1 MLPQAPPP
9 SHTHTHT
16 CTLVSVSHL
25 CVARCRKACSRPWSS
40 RLCICTVDGNTR
52 KDMCTKLSII
62 KGTDWVFMFHK
73 HAPDRLWR
81 KHRCARKEPKL
92 CKLRVTEKE
101 AKGTDKDRSER
112 SICGTTWKHDYI
124 TSCSQQTCLLKWVWL
139 THIQD
144 MFSSTSFVTSTYT
157 LQSYSAKYSHSVV
170 IPLLAA
176 SDRKVSEGNETI
188 YTNYTVK

>member
-1 MLPQAPPP
+1 MQESLFQ
-9 SHTHTHT
+9 
-16 CTLVSVSHL
+16 TL
-25 CVARCRKACSRPWSS
+25 
-40 RLCICTVDGNTR
+40 
-52 KDMCTKLSII
+52 II
-62 KGTDWVFMFHK
+62 KIVYMYSRWKHKEGHVYKVEHYKRHRLSVHVPHDEVQTCSMFMFHK
-73 HAPDRLWR
+73 HAPERLWR

-144 MFSSTSFVTSTYT
+144 MFSSTRFVTSTYT
-157 LQSYSAKYSHSVV
+157 LQSYSAKYSHSVL